1 MDLKQVMAGTSPAQ
15 EQNLITENRIITAG
29 RPDGFY
35 KSIVLDI
42 LSVAVAALFG
52 YLYYRYLTVGI
63 SVWFVVGGLA
73 LFGVLTVL
81 QVFLSN
87 SPNRRVAILLCEI
100 AALMIIFR
108 NDNWRILVITG
119 VTLLLFQIWGY
130 FAGRSRLRNSVEI
143 PFFSMT
149 GNTLGKFTTGILI
162 FMILTYVP
170 QLNSNST
177 FISQQSFR
185 AFFNWSAGFLSGFYP
200 NLALTDSF
208 GNFAQSVAKMEL
220 ANNPSFENLNTE
232 EQNLEISQAATQ
244 FSDTFSKPSPTPI
257 TASDTTSDAFY
268 NVIEGMMAAWQS
280 QSSGWFVIGWGV
292 VLFIALRSVGIVF
305 VWLDQFICLIFYEIL
320 LASGFMKVMEQSQSK
335 EIIVY

>member
-1 MDLKQVMAGTSPAQ
+1 MAGTSPTQ
-15 EQNLITENRIITAG
+15 EQNLIKENRIITAG

-35 KSIVLDI
+35 KSIGLDVV
-42 LSVAVAALFG
+42 SVGVAALFG
-52 YLYYRYLTVGI
+52 YFYYQYLTAGI
-63 SVWFVVGGLA
+63 SVWFVVGSLA
-73 LFGVLTVL
+73 LFGMLSVF

-100 AALMIIFR
+100 AALMVFFR
-108 NDNWRILVITG
+108 SDNWRILVITG
-119 VTLLLFQIWGY
+119 VTFLVFQIWGY
-130 FAGRSRLRNSVEI
+130 FSGRARLRNSIEI

-149 GNTLGKFTTGILI
+149 GNVLGKFTTGILI

-170 QLNSNST
+170 QLNGNST
-177 FISQQSFR
+177 FIPQQSFR
-185 AFFNWSAGFLSGFYP
+185 AFFNWSAGFLNGFYP

-232 EQNLEISQAATQ
+232 EQNSEINQAATQ

-257 TASDTTSDAFY
+257 NASDATSDAFY
-268 NVIEGMMAAWQS
+268 SVIEGMMAAWQS
-280 QSSGWFVIGWGV
+280 QSSGWFVIGWGI

-320 LASGFMKVMEQSQSK
+320 LASGFMKIMEQSQSR
-335 EIIVY
+335 ELIVY